1 MLSAYGLSYIPEV
14 RDKKL
19 FLRFSKAWNIFT
31 PANLWI
37 PS

>member
-1 MLSAYGLSYIPEV
+1 MLSAYGLSYVPEV
-14 RDKKL
+14 RDNKL